1 MQDNNHVVQLCPNK
15 TNPSD
20 FAVSEHKIST
30 QECEHSSTSVLSLDR
45 DTKEACRQ
53 SFSELLGQ
61 GETGQPFPSLFSCP
75 DNSEKTQE
83 YSPVLECDTYTSE
96 TGTSR

>member
-1 MQDNNHVVQLCPNK
+1 MQPPMLISAYYQLVPYFQNNYTLPSVMQDNNHVVQLCPNN
-15 TNPSD
+15 TNPSH

-30 QECEHSSTSVLSLDR
+30 QACEHPSTSVLSLDR

-61 GETGQPFPSLFSCP
+61 GET
-75 DNSEKTQE
+75 N
-83 YSPVLECDTYTSE
+83 Y
-96 TGTSR
+96 